1 MKIITDGET
10 REYRTVWLE
19 GKTVKMIDQS
29 LLPFTFRII
38 EAGSCEEIA
47 KAIRDMVIRGTLT
60 ISAAGAFAIAQTCL
74 AYRGSS
80 LDELRSQADS
90 SARMIMS
97 TRPTGVDLS
106 RTVQR
111 VMQMLHRAP
120 DLDSAKR
127 LSVAEAQHIAD
138 EDVEACRRIGKVG
151 SHLLK
156 TKRRILTHCN
166 TGLGAVD
173 YGTAMGVIRYLHS
186 QGKTIEV
193 YITETRPW
201 SQGARLTTWELLN
214 EGIPHYLIADCSAGL
229 LMQRKMIDACIVGAD
244 RIACNGDT
252 VNKIGS
258 YQLAVLAKENKVPF
272 YVAAPVS
279 TFDLGLKDGHAIPIE
294 ERDEREVLLSP
305 KGLSP
310 DGQQISVRIA
320 PQASRARNFVFD
332 ITPSMYVT
340 AFVTEKGIVKRP
352 YSHNIK
358 RLLRKIDIDTHLSCL
373 SRAHTSESR

>member
-1 MKIITDGET
+1 MKVIVDGET

-29 LLPFTFRII
+29 ALPFTFRII
-38 EAGSCEEIA
+38 EAGSCQEVA

-60 ISAAGAFAIAQTCL
+60 ISAAGAFGVAQTCL

-80 LDELRSQADS
+80 LDELRSQADAC
-90 SARMIMS
+90 ARMITS

-106 RTVQR
+106 RTVCR
-111 VMQMLHRAP
+111 VMSMLHRAS
-120 DLDSAKR
+120 DLDSAVR
-127 LSVAEAQHIAD
+127 LSVAEAQQIAD
-138 EDVEACRRIGKVG
+138 EDIEVCQRIARFG
-151 SHLLK
+151 SHLLRA
-156 TKRRILTHCN
+156 KRRILTHCN

-186 QGKTIEV
+186 QGKSIEV
-193 YITETRPW
+193 YVTETRPW

-214 EGIPHYLIADCSAGL
+214 EGIPHYLIADTSAGL

-272 YVAAPVS
+272 YVAAPSS
-279 TFDLGLKDGHAIPIE
+279 TFDLRVKNGRGIPIE
-294 ERDEREVLLSP
+294 ERDESEVLFSP

-310 DGQQISVRIA
+310 DGHQIAVRIA
-320 PQASRARNFVFD
+320 PQASRARNFIFD
-332 ITPSMYVT
+332 ITPARCVT

-352 YSHNIK
+352 YSQNIK
-358 RLLRKIDIDTHLSCL
+358 QLFRK
-373 SRAHTSESR
+373 